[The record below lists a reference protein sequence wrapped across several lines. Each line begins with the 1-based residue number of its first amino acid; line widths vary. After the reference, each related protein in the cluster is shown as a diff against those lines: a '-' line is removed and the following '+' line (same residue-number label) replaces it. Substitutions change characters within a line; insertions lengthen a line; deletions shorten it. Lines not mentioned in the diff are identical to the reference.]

1 MIFIYSFYSRKEK
14 FYSKG
19 KSTFRSESGPEP
31 EKCGSEGQQRPTLIR
46 RSKQPFLSSELQQK
60 VCWTEGQPEGNAE
73 LFGAVTAFSSCL
85 FRKHSLHVYSE
96 NTGPDLVLSALGN
109 VTWWLSSR
117 GRLSSG
123 AGGRHTDHH
132 PCLHSPEQRLPQGGQ
147 VLQKDFFC
155 DFCAPHINHR
165 VWGPKQCPSLKEP
178 TQRKSLS
185 HHCH

>member
-19 KSTFRSESGPEP
+19 KSTSRSGSGPEP

-85 FRKHSLHVYSE
+85 FRKHSLHVYLE

-123 AGGRHTDHH
+123 AGADILTTTPVSTHRNRD
-132 PCLHSPEQRLPQGGQ
+132 SPREDRYSRKISSVTSVLPTSTTESGG
-147 VLQKDFFC
+147 
-155 DFCAPHINHR
+155 
-165 VWGPKQCPSLKEP
+165 PSNVP
-178 TQRKSLS
+178 P
-185 HHCH
+185 